1 MSLSPC
7 GSDLEVRPKSRQ
19 TATKRAMAKN
29 TRRAARLSTGR
40 SLELSTAPPTLGCG
54 VATNALRQLF
64 VVEKSLQSDYFK
76 CDEQVRN
83 FLKGISEAV
92 KKLEE
97 MRKSTID
104 RLEIETMELS
114 RLYFLLETLPSC
126 FSRELEECVR
136 DARKLNLFEI
146 NKLHMRNTTLE
157 MEIESLKKKI
167 VELKGNN
174 ISLGEKQEE
183 LAKKHER
190 SVVLFNH
197 ILERKAATIIFIN
210 DTYTKI
216 NLEKEEIEAYR
227 SCLEETKTRMEMDR
241 EEYLLMKKR
250 ISVQMDEYKRTF
262 DKKRMETY
270 GKKKELTK
278 LTLKVSKMKET
289 VASRV
294 VVSSDHNLEIAQ
306 LHGLIREWEEKV
318 GELQKISHTLEDKI
332 KFFDG
337 HKEKLDTI
345 STVEKEEF
353 LQKIKQMAENLHKAR
368 GENKEL
374 QDKLVTLARQYQL
387 VLSEEDEF
395 LYRKRKIK
403 DENERQLEFISQ
415 KDNFL
420 AQRRVDIKNMEEGL
434 ITLQEL
440 HRAIQEVYRKQIKVM
455 GDNIERE
462 NQRSIITQWKI
473 ACLLKTHSRWKSNTK
488 TEIQEIKN
496 KIEKTQIRKIYL
508 YEETNTR
515 QKEID
520 EFLAQIEKLTEE
532 LKQEEEEFISTEK
545 QLIEEINIYE
555 DQFVKEAQ
563 INREKEDELQIE
575 YRPQLYVAEEMYL
588 VKCKRFQELVNIITA
603 QKNDENLLS
612 NNISQLTRD
621 FSRYI
626 RQMDMV
632 KRDVQYLREQES
644 TKLKE
649 HFEFLKNL
657 ENEIYAHDFITE
669 LLLTENEKLKAYIS
683 CLKKKTEGYKARGEG
698 LARASGDQSWTMIVQ
713 HKKYMKLWAEFKA
726 ATKVF
731 MDSGKQMMQEINDL
745 IEKLSE
751 RDEKIE
757 RIGSWLQ
764 GNLSKLSGLREWKS
778 SEELERKRERPSK
791 RLHFQM
797 QCSVEETN

>member
-19 TATKRAMAKN
+19 TATKRAIAKN
-29 TRRAARLSTGR
+29 TKRAARLSTGR
-40 SLELSTAPPTLGCG
+40 SLELRTSPPTLGCG

-83 FLKGISEAV
+83 FLKDVAEAV

-146 NKLHMRNTTLE
+146 NKLHMKNISLE
-157 MEIESLKKKI
+157 REIESLKKKI
-167 VELKGNN
+167 VELKENN
-174 ISLGEKQEE
+174 ISLGEKQEA
-183 LAKKHER
+183 LARKHER

-197 ILERKAATIIFIN
+197 MLERKAASIIFIN

-216 NLEKEEIEAYR
+216 NLEKEEIEAHK
-227 SCLEETKTRMEMDR
+227 SCLEETKTRMEVDR
-241 EEYLLMKKR
+241 EEYLAMKKR
-250 ISVQMDEYKRTF
+250 ISAQMDEYRRSFDRKR
-262 DKKRMETY
+262 KEAH

-278 LTLKVSKMKET
+278 LTLKMSKMREA

-294 VVSSDHNLEIAQ
+294 VVSSDHNIEIAQ
-306 LHGLIREWEEKV
+306 LQGSIKDWEEKV
-318 GELQKISHTLEDKI
+318 RELQNISKTLEDKI
-332 KFFDG
+332 RFFDG
-337 HKEKLDTI
+337 HKEKLDSV

-353 LQKIKQMAENLHKAR
+353 LHKIKQVAENLHKTR

-387 VLSEEDEF
+387 VLNEEDEI
-395 LYRKRKIK
+395 LYRKRKIQ
-403 DENERQLEFISQ
+403 DENERQLEFITQ

-420 AQRRVDIKNMEEGL
+420 AQRRVDIRNMEEG
-434 ITLQEL
+434 IVTLQEL
-440 HRAIQEVYRKQIKVM
+440 HRAMQEVYRKQIKVM

-462 NQRSIITQWKI
+462 NQRRIITQWKI
-473 ACLLKTHSRWKSNTK
+473 ACMLKTHSRWKKNTK
-488 TEIQEIKN
+488 TQMQEIRD
-496 KIEKTQIRKIYL
+496 KIEWTQMRKIQL

-520 EFLAQIEKLTEE
+520 EFVVQIEKLTEE
-532 LKQEEEEFISTEK
+532 LKQEEEEFISKEK

-563 INREKEDELQIE
+563 INKEKEDELEIE

-588 VKCKRFQELVNIITA
+588 VKYKRFQELVNIITA
-603 QKNDENLLS
+603 QKNDETLLS

-621 FSRYI
+621 FSRYV

-632 KRDVQYLREQES
+632 KKDVQYLREQES

-669 LLLTENEKLKAYIS
+669 LLLTENEKLKA
-683 CLKKKTEGYKARGEG
+683 
-698 LARASGDQSWTMIVQ
+698 
-713 HKKYMKLWAEFKA
+713 
-726 ATKVF
+726 VF
-731 MDSGKQMMQEINDL
+731 VDSGKQMMQEINDL

-764 GNLSKLSGLREWKS
+764 GNLNKLSGLREWKS
-778 SEELERKRERPSK
+778 SEELEKESPSPSK
-791 RLHFQM
+791 RLRFRM
-797 QCSVEETN
+797 QCGVDETVISTPTSRKSNDMT